1 MPQRTKLN
9 PCEIIGTRHTILSL
23 CVPSI
28 GHLAFVIELIWTLQW
43 SHLLKYS
50 EQKNCPTK
58 GQISL
63 VRQIAA
69 QITKVN
75 PWETSIA

>member
-1 MPQRTKLN
+1 M
-9 PCEIIGTRHTILSL
+9 
-23 CVPSI
+23 
-28 GHLAFVIELIWTLQW
+28 
-43 SHLLKYS
+43 YS
-50 EQKNCPTK
+50 EQKNCLTK

-75 PWETSIA
+75 PWEISQTKVDVLSFAATNNKHLASFVDFILTLRWDPFDETVFLHQGNTM